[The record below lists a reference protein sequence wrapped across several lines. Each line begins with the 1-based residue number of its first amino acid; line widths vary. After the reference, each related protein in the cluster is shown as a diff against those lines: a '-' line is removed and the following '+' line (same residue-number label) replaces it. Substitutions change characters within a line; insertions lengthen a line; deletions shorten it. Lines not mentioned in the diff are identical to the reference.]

1 MKIIFTLFIVTF
13 LSACSG
19 LNPKSV
25 TSTSMNI
32 DEKLIFKSSP
42 EAITSKIV
50 EIAKAKGWK
59 VLYKGKAIPSKYL
72 SGQSN
77 LNPFS
82 YQDFDNLAWNKI
94 NKQDSSYYSR
104 IQIRTKTSLTSYGAI
119 IFIAIEDEKQGST
132 QIQIAAST
140 SQISEKDH
148 LGKYISEIT
157 DALQ

>member
-32 DEKLIFKSSP
+32 DEKLIFKASP
-42 EAITSKIV
+42 EAMTSKII
-50 EIAKAKGWK
+50 EISKAKGWK

-72 SGQSN
+72 SGPSN
-77 LNPFS
+77 ENPLHS
-82 YQDFDNLAWNKI
+82 QNFDKLAWNKI

-104 IQIRTKTSLTSYGAI
+104 IQIRTKTSFSSYGAI
-119 IFIAIEDEKQGST
+119 IFVAIEDEKQGST
-132 QIQIAAST
+132 LIQIAAST
-140 SQISEKDH
+140 SQISEKD
-148 LGKYISEIT
+148 LLEKYISEIT
-157 DALQ
+157 AALQ